1 MINFISVYRGNAEEY
16 RPTTDENAIAMMLCC
31 VISSAAEQSREVD
44 QSMLFS
50 RYIWN
55 LKAQS

>member
-16 RPTTDENAIAMMLCC
+16 RPTTGENAIAMMLCC
-31 VISSAAEQSREVD
+31 VISLASEQIREVD